1 MFVQFFAVS
10 PNPYS
15 EESTS
20 YGYLKRLSVVKVGRK
35 GLYFPQSNRKR
46 GKDSWTIVLVA
57 EPRLT
62 PMLKLGWTLRIHQ
75 DKGSIVLPPNQKW
88 YQVILGSVNMTIWS
102 RRSHNKEEATS
113 WWWIHKERGRW
124 QISTESG
131 FAQTLELNVTMWE
144 ARNNENSQRHLPEKG
159 PA

>member
-102 RRSHNKEEATS
+102 RRSHNRKKPQVDDEY
-113 WWWIHKERGRW
+113 IRRGEGGKSPLRVD
-124 QISTESG
+124 
-131 FAQTLELNVTMWE
+131 LP
-144 ARNNENSQRHLPEKG
+144 RHSSLM
-159 PA
+159 